1 MALET
6 WFSFFLLSTLAALTP
21 GPAMLLAVTHGAR
34 YGMIGTI
41 PTVFGNVSGLAIMMT
56 ASAIGIGGLLEASS
70 DWFFALR
77 LVGGLYLIYLGG
89 RLIYTSA
96 GKRRP
101 AYNASPDIENSP
113 RPVYQRYAQGLGV
126 AMSNPKAIFFTAALF
141 PQFIDIN
148 LSIWPQLMVLSVTM
162 MTLSFLALTFLATA
176 SSKLSSKVGKKF
188 SKFFD
193 RLTGSIFILFGIT
206 LIAARR

>member
-1 MALET
+1 
-6 WFSFFLLSTLAALTP
+6 
-21 GPAMLLAVTHGAR
+21 
-34 YGMIGTI
+34 
-41 PTVFGNVSGLAIMMT
+41 
-56 ASAIGIGGLLEASS
+56 
-70 DWFFALR
+70 
-77 LVGGLYLIYLGG
+77 
-89 RLIYTSA
+89 
-96 GKRRP
+96 
-101 AYNASPDIENSP
+101 
-113 RPVYQRYAQGLGV
+113 
-126 AMSNPKAIFFTAALF
+126 MSNPKAIFFTAALF